1 MFTIS
6 GISVS
11 PGIAI
16 GKAVILSHTLNEVE
30 AKNISFSQIKSEISK
45 FNNALIKAEN
55 ELLKIKKDLLIS
67 QMGSFTSFIDI
78 HLSILRDEKISKNT
92 IDIIHSNLCS
102 AEWALKLQADEIIR
116 KFEKISNPYIQER
129 KHDVMQVCENI
140 AKYIVGSNQKIS
152 QKKNNSILV
161 AHDIS
166 PADALK
172 FKSTNFISFVTDM
185 GGPTSHTA
193 ILARSINIPS
203 IVGIQNA
210 KKLIKNDD
218 VLIVDGDSSTII
230 INPNSNV
237 LHDYFLRKNHWDTE
251 QKKLLTLAKI
261 KSKTLDKKN
270 IQLLANI
277 EDEADIKSIFSKNA
291 DGVGLFRTE
300 FIFMSKG
307 KMLSEN
313 EQFVIYKRLASNLKN
328 KELIIRTLDSGA
340 DKVINNPNTESQNPA
355 LGLRA
360 IRLCLAEPDIFITQI
375 KAILRASI
383 FGRVKILI
391 PMLSSIN
398 ELNQAKWLIKRA
410 KNLLDAEDK
419 KYDKN
424 ILIGGMIEIPAAA
437 IHIDTFAKQLDFLS
451 IGTND
456 LIQYT
461 LAVDRTDDSV
471 SHLYNSI
478 HPAILKLIH
487 NTINAGKKFNIPV
500 SLCGEMAGEE
510 RYTKLLLGMGL
521 HIFSMHPASI
531 LRVKKKIIET
541 NCKKNTQIINKILK
555 SDQQS
560 EIETLVSKLNQF

>member
-16 GKAVILSHTLNEVE
+16 GKAVILSHTLNEAE
-30 AKNISFSQIKSEISK
+30 SKSIT
-45 FNNALIKAEN
+45 FGQIKAEVSKFKKALIQSQN
-55 ELLKIKKDLLIS
+55 ELLKIKRDLVIS
-67 QMGSFTSFIDI
+67 QMGNFTSFIDI
-78 HLSILRDEKISKNT
+78 HLSILKDDKISKNT
-92 IDIIHSNLCS
+92 IDTIRSKLCN

-116 KFEKISNPYIQER
+116 RFEKITNPYIQER
-129 KHDVMQVCENI
+129 KNDVMQVCENI
-140 AKYIVGSNQKIS
+140 AKYIVGSNHKIS
-152 QKKNNSILV
+152 QKKNNILV

-172 FKSTNFISFVTDM
+172 FKSSNFISFITDI

-203 IVGIQNA
+203 IVGLQNA

-218 VLIVDGDSSTII
+218 LIIVDGDSSSVIV
-230 INPNSNV
+230 NPNSNV
-237 LHDYFLRKNHWDTE
+237 LHDYHLRKNHWDTE
-251 QKKLLTLAKI
+251 QKKLFKLAKI
-261 KSKTLDKKN
+261 KSKTIDKKN
-270 IQLLANI
+270 IQLLTNI
-277 EDEADIKSIFSKNA
+277 EDEADVKSIFSNNA

-313 EQFVIYKRLASNLKN
+313 EQFSIYKRLASNLKN

-340 DKVINNPNTESQNPA
+340 DKVIDNSNADTQNPA

-375 KAILRASI
+375 KAILRASVY
-383 FGRVKILI
+383 GNVKILI

-398 ELNQAKWLIKRA
+398 ELNQVKLLIKRA
-410 KNLLDAEDK
+410 KTLLDAENK
-419 KYDKN
+419 KYDSN

-437 IHIDTFAKQLDFLS
+437 IHIDSFAKQLDFLS

-487 NTINAGKKFNIPV
+487 NTIKAGQKFNIPV
-500 SLCGEMAGEE
+500 SLCGEMAGDH

-521 HIFSMHPASI
+521 YIFSMHPASI

-541 NCKKNTQIINKILK
+541 NCKKNTRIINKILK
-555 SDQQS
+555 SEQQS
-560 EIETLVSKLNQF
+560 SIEALVTKLNQS

>member
-16 GKAVILSHTLNEVE
+16 GSAVLVSHTLNEAE
-30 AKNISFSQIKSEISK
+30 AKSITFSQIKSEVSK
-45 FNNALIKAEN
+45 FKKALIQAQN
-55 ELLKIKKDLLIS
+55 ELLKIKRDLVIS
-67 QMGSFTSFIDI
+67 QMGNFTSFIDI
-78 HLSILRDEKISKNT
+78 HLSILKDDKISKNT
-92 IDIIHSNLCS
+92 IDTIHSKLCN

-129 KHDVMQVCENI
+129 KNDIMQVCENI
-140 AKYIVGSNQKIS
+140 AKYIVGSNQKFP
-152 QKKNNSILV
+152 QKKNNNILV

-172 FKSTNFISFVTDM
+172 FKSSNFISFVTDI

-203 IVGIQNA
+203 IVGLQNA

-218 VLIVDGDSSTII
+218 VIIVDGDNSSII
-230 INPNSNV
+230 VNPNSNV
-237 LHDYFLRKNHWDTE
+237 LHDYHLRKNHWDTE
-251 QKKLLTLAKI
+251 QKKLFKLAKI
-261 KSKTLDKKN
+261 KSKTIDKKN

-277 EDEADIKSIFSKNA
+277 EDEADVKSIFSNNA

-313 EQFVIYKRLASNLKN
+313 EQFTIYKRLASNLKN

-340 DKVINNPNTESQNPA
+340 DKVIDNSNVDTQNPA

-375 KAILRASI
+375 KAILRASVY
-383 FGRVKILI
+383 GKVKILI

-398 ELNQAKWLIKRA
+398 ELNQVKLLIKRA
-410 KNLLDAEDK
+410 KTILDGEKK
-419 KYDKN
+419 KYDSN
-424 ILIGGMIEIPAAA
+424 IPIGGMIEIPAAA
-437 IHIDTFAKQLDFLS
+437 IHIDSFAKQLDFLS

-487 NTINAGKKFNIPV
+487 NTIKAGQKFNIPV
-500 SLCGEMAGEE
+500 SLCGEMAGDH
-510 RYTKLLLGMGL
+510 RYSKLLLGMGL

-541 NCKKNTQIINKILK
+541 NCKKNNHIINKILK
-555 SDQQS
+555 SEQQS
-560 EIETLVSKLNQF
+560 NIEALVTKLNQS

>member
-16 GKAVILSHTLNEVE
+16 GKAVILSHTLNEAE
-30 AKNISFSQIKSEISK
+30 AKSITFGQ
-45 FNNALIKAEN
+45 IKAEVSKFKKALIQSQN
-55 ELLKIKKDLLIS
+55 ELLKIKRDLVIS
-67 QMGSFTSFIDI
+67 QMGNFTSFIDI
-78 HLSILRDEKISKNT
+78 HLSILKDDKISKNT
-92 IDIIHSNLCS
+92 IDTIRSKLCN

-116 KFEKISNPYIQER
+116 RFEKITNPYIQER
-129 KHDVMQVCENI
+129 KNDVMQVCENI
-140 AKYIVGSNQKIS
+140 AKYIVGSNHKIS
-152 QKKNNSILV
+152 QKKNNILV

-172 FKSTNFISFVTDM
+172 FKSSNFISFITDI

-203 IVGIQNA
+203 IVGLQNA

-218 VLIVDGDSSTII
+218 LIIVDGDSSSVIV
-230 INPNSNV
+230 NPNSNV
-237 LHDYFLRKNHWDTE
+237 LHDYHLRKNHWDTE
-251 QKKLLTLAKI
+251 QKKLFKLAKI
-261 KSKTLDKKN
+261 KSKTIDKKN
-270 IQLLANI
+270 IQLLTNI
-277 EDEADIKSIFSKNA
+277 EDEADVKSIFSNNA

-313 EQFVIYKRLASNLKN
+313 EQFSIYKRLASNLKN

-340 DKVINNPNTESQNPA
+340 DKVIDNSNADTQNPA

-375 KAILRASI
+375 KAILRASVY
-383 FGRVKILI
+383 GNVKILI

-398 ELNQAKWLIKRA
+398 ELNQVKLLIKRA
-410 KNLLDAEDK
+410 KTLLDAENK
-419 KYDKN
+419 KYDSN

-437 IHIDTFAKQLDFLS
+437 IHIDSFAKQLDFLS

-487 NTINAGKKFNIPV
+487 NTIKAGQKFNIPV
-500 SLCGEMAGEE
+500 SLCGEMAGDH

-521 HIFSMHPASI
+521 YIFSMHPASI

-541 NCKKNTQIINKILK
+541 NCKKNTRIINKILK
-555 SDQQS
+555 SEQQS
-560 EIETLVSKLNQF
+560 SIEALVTKLNQS